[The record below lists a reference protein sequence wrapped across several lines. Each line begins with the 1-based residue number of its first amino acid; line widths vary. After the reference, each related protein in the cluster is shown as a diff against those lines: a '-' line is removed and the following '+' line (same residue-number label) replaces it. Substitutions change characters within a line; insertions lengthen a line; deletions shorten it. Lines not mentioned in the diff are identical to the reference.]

1 MPDMRNFE
9 PDQIQPAT
17 NETPRE
23 INRRI
28 LLNLVRLR
36 QEVSRAD
43 LARLTGL
50 QRSTVSLITEE
61 LIGERWLIE
70 GPPQRLPRGR
80 HPRHVS
86 LNPQRAI
93 IGIDLRP
100 TVTTLA
106 LADLHGNLLWRE
118 TFPTAGEPQAA
129 IAEMITRLQG
139 MMLTRPDVVFDGIGV
154 SLPGRVSLTTEH
166 LVFTPN
172 LHWPAFDLK
181 RPIENATG
189 LHVQLENAANICVL
203 AEVWFGQWVRV
214 RDLAIVTVSEGI
226 GSGLYANGQL
236 VRGGSGMAGE
246 FGHVTLDP
254 EGPLCSCGRHG
265 CWEAFASQGAALRYY
280 HELSGR
286 AAPPFPRLLTMAG
299 EGDAHAIAALSKMAD
314 YLARG
319 MCMIVGGFAPEM
331 IIVIGELTRAWHLF
345 EPALQAQT
353 ARQSLSGP
361 PPRILPGGEGSTTRL
376 RGTVALVLQKHFDV
390 SPLLLNS
397 QV

>member
-1 MPDMRNFE
+1 MQAMPSFE
-9 PDQIQPAT
+9 PDKIQSAT

-61 LIGERWLIE
+61 LIEERWLME

-86 LNPQRAI
+86 LNTQRSI

-100 TVTTLA
+100 TVTTVA
-106 LADLHGNLLWRE
+106 LADLHGKLLWRE
-118 TFPTAGEPQAA
+118 TFPTASEPLTA
-129 IAEMITRLQG
+129 IAEMTTRLQAL
-139 MMLTRPDVVFDGIGV
+139 MQAHPDAVFDGIGV
-154 SLPGRVSLTTEH
+154 SLPGRASLTTEH

-172 LHWPAFDLK
+172 LRWPAFDLK
-181 RPIENATG
+181 SPLEQATG
-189 LHVQLENAANICVL
+189 LSVQIENAANICVL
-203 AEVWFGQWVRV
+203 AEVWFGAWDRV

-254 EGPLCSCGRHG
+254 EGPLCPCGRQG
-265 CWEAFASQGAALRYY
+265 CWEVYASQGAGLRYY
-280 HELSGR
+280 RELAGR
-286 AAPPFPRLLTMAG
+286 DAPDFARLLTLAG
-299 EGDAHAIAALSKMAD
+299 EGDAHALAAFAKMAD

-331 IIVIGELTRAWHLF
+331 IIVIGEVTRAWHLF
-345 EPALQAQT
+345 EPVLQAQT

-361 PPRILPGGEGSTTRL
+361 PPRILPGGDGNTTRL
-376 RGTVALVLQKHFDV
+376 RGTVALVLQKHFGV
-390 SPLLLNS
+390 SPLLFSS

>member
-1 MPDMRNFE
+1 MLHTFE
-9 PDQIQPAT
+9 PERIQSAT

-36 QEVSRAD
+36 QEISRAD

-50 QRSTVSLITEE
+50 QRSTISLITEE

-70 GPPQRLPRGR
+70 GAPHRLPRGR

-100 TVTTLA
+100 AVTTLA
-106 LADLHGNLLWRE
+106 LADLHGNLLSRE
-118 TFPTAGEPQAA
+118 AFPTPGEPQTA
-129 IAEMITRLQG
+129 IAEMIARLQA
-139 MMLTRPDVVFDGIGV
+139 LIQSHPDVVFDGIGV
-154 SLPGRVSLTTEH
+154 SLPGRASLTTEH

-181 RPIENATG
+181 RPLENATG

-203 AEVWFGQWVRV
+203 AEVWFGQWDRV

-226 GSGLYANGQL
+226 GSGLFANGQL

-254 EGPLCSCGRHG
+254 EGPVCSCGRRG
-265 CWEAFASQGAALRYY
+265 CWEVFASQGAALRYY
-280 HELSGR
+280 REIAGR
-286 AAPPFPRLLTMAG
+286 DAPSFSHLLTLAG
-299 EGDAHAIAALSKMAD
+299 EGDAHAIAALEKMAD

-319 MCMIVGGFAPEM
+319 MCMIVAGFAPEI

-345 EPALQAQT
+345 EPVLQART

-376 RGTVALVLQKHFDV
+376 RGTVALVLQKHFGV
-390 SPLLLNS
+390 SPLLLAS
-397 QV
+397 QA

>member
-1 MPDMRNFE
+1 MSNAKFE
-9 PDQIQPAT
+9 PDRVQSAN

-50 QRSTVSLITEE
+50 QRSTISLITEE
-61 LIGERWLIE
+61 LLEEQWLIE
-70 GPPQRLPRGR
+70 GAPQRLPRGR

-86 LNPQRAI
+86 LNTQRAV

-106 LADLHGNLLWRE
+106 LSDPHGKLLWRE
-118 TFPTAGEPQAA
+118 TFPTATDPQAA
-129 IAEMITRLQG
+129 IAEMTTRLRAVMQSRAG
-139 MMLTRPDVVFDGIGV
+139 LVFDGIGV

-181 RPIENATG
+181 GPLEKATG
-189 LHVQLENAANICVL
+189 LGVQIENAANLCVL
-203 AEVWFGQWVRV
+203 AEVWFGARERV
-214 RDLAIVTVSEGI
+214 RDLAIVAVSEGI

-254 EGPLCSCGRHG
+254 QGPLCTCGRRG
-265 CWEAFASQGAALRYY
+265 CWEVFASQHAGERYY
-280 HELSGR
+280 RESSGR
-286 AAPPFPRLLTMAG
+286 EAPNFSRLLALAG
-299 EGDAHAIAALSKMAD
+299 EGDAHALSAFAKMAD
-314 YLARG
+314 FLGRG

-331 IIVIGELTRAWHLF
+331 IIVIGELTRVWHLF
-345 EPALQAQT
+345 EPTLQAQT
-353 ARQSLSGP
+353 ARQTLSGP
-361 PPRILPGGEGSTTRL
+361 SPRILPGGEGSATRL
-376 RGTVALVLQKHFDV
+376 RGTVALVLQKHFGV
-390 SPLLLNS
+390 LPLLLS
-397 QV
+397 PP

>member
-1 MPDMRNFE
+1 MPEIRFFDSDRV
-9 PDQIQPAT
+9 QSAS

-61 LIGERWLIE
+61 LIEERWLIE

-86 LNPQRAI
+86 LNTQRAV

-106 LADLHGNLLWRE
+106 LGDPHGTLLWRE
-118 TFPTAGEPQAA
+118 TFPTASDPQAA
-129 IAEMITRLQG
+129 IAGMISRVQALMQS
-139 MMLTRPDVVFDGIGV
+139 RPGVVFDGIGV
-154 SLPGRVSLTTEH
+154 SLPGRVSLSTEH

-172 LHWPAFDLK
+172 LRWPAFDLK
-181 RPIENATG
+181 GPLERAAG
-189 LHVQLENAANICVL
+189 LTVQIENAANLCVL
-203 AEVWFGQWVRV
+203 SEVWFGARERV

-254 EGPLCSCGRHG
+254 AGPECPCGRRG
-265 CWEAFASQGAALRYY
+265 CWEVFASQGAALRYY
-280 HELSGR
+280 QDLSGR
-286 AAPPFPRLLTMAG
+286 DAPEFSTLLTLAG
-299 EGDAHAIAALSKMAD
+299 EGDGHALAAFAKMAD

-331 IIVIGELTRAWHLF
+331 IIVIGEITRAWHLF
-345 EPALQAQT
+345 EPTLQAQT

-376 RGTVALVLQKHFDV
+376 RGTVALVLQKHFGV
-390 SPLLLNS
+390 SPLLLDS
-397 QV
+397 I